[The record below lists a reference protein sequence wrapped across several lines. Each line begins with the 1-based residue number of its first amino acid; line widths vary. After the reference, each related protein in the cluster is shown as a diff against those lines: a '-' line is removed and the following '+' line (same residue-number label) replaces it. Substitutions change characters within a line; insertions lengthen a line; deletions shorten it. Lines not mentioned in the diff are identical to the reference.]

1 MKIFQRNVD
10 RHIPIL
16 KLSLLVV
23 SLLSNV
29 LLIAYL
35 VQRQISIR
43 RSYRIMRVVAGEH
56 SIAKVKE
63 YLGLPV
69 RIFNQNEET
78 LLSSYYCSSV
88 RMPKITHSAWLYCV
102 NELKWLVYVD
112 KDGYIDNVICR

>member
-78 LLSSYYCSSV
+78 LLSSYYCCSV
-88 RMPKITHSAWLYCV
+88 CMPKITHSAWLYCV